1 MVLTIDRIRTILA
14 ACGSSARL
22 AGLVVA
28 LWVAGVGAS
37 APGWGADERVP
48 LPDGTRAL
56 LDERLELYLEAAP
69 APGQGWLDFVRTY
82 CGTTR
87 FYDEIKIVNHNRRL
101 LRGQRYR
108 IPFAYLL
115 PEHQL
120 SVTRAIFTEDRGVA
134 EGWRHRVGTHRSD
147 VPESLWRVAEWF
159 TGRGDNYRA
168 LREANHLV
176 DDHLEP
182 EQVVLVPAR
191 LLRPALRQVLP
202 EASAY
207 HLRYA
212 EDDEGEYAIYRLKPG
227 EALYS
232 SVAARFAG
240 LVFADDVNQLAA
252 DIAARSGIDD
262 VTDIPVGFEVKIP
275 LDVLMP
281 EFLPAGHPA
290 RREYEE
296 SLLASGRY
304 SNQVEARR
312 LAGVTV
318 LLDSGHGGKDPG
330 STIQGVWESTYVYD
344 ITLRVKRLLEETTA
358 ATVHMTTQSGSSFDI
373 PERDRL
379 EYARNHRVLTDP
391 VYPIEDSR
399 TGVNLRWYLV
409 NSLYRRAVD
418 RGGDPNK
425 VVFISIHA
433 DSLHPSLRGAMA
445 YIPGARYRTGSYGK
459 TGAVYASRREVREK
473 PRVSFS
479 RQALERSEGLS
490 RQLAQDVIDAFTA
503 ADLEVHPDKPV
514 RNRIVRSRRQAWV
527 PAVLRYS
534 EVPAQFLLEVCNL
547 NNAEDR
553 ALIQQSRFRQRVAEA
568 TVQGILDYYDSG
580 DDGGRTVAP

>member
-1 MVLTIDRIRTILA
+1 MAPVLASVLIL
-14 ACGSSARL
+14 
-22 AGLVVA
+22 GLGLTTPVR
-28 LWVAGVGAS
+28 
-37 APGWGADERVP
+37 GADERVA
-48 LPDGTRAL
+48 LPDGSRAL
-56 LDERLELYLEAAP
+56 LDEQLELYLEVAP
-69 APGQGWLDFVRTY
+69 TRGQGWLSFVRAY

-87 FYDEIKIVNHNRRL
+87 FYDEIKIVNGNRK
-101 LRGQRYR
+101 LRVGERYKV
-108 IPFAYLL
+108 PFAFLL

-120 SVTRAIFTEDRGVA
+120 AVTRVIFAADRGVA
-134 EGWRHRVGTHRSD
+134 EGWRHRVGKHRSD
-147 VPESLWRVAEWF
+147 QPESLWRVAEWF

-168 LREANHLV
+168 LREANNLA

-182 EQVVLVPAR
+182 DQVVLVPAR

-207 HLRYA
+207 HLRYD
-212 EDDEGEYAIYRLKPG
+212 EDSAGEFAVYRLKPG

-240 LVFADDVNQLAA
+240 LVFAEDVNQLAGE
-252 DIAARSGIDD
+252 IASRSGISD

-275 LDVLMP
+275 LEVLMP

-318 LLDSGHGGKDPG
+318 MLDSGHGGKDPG

-344 ITLRVKRLLEETTA
+344 IALRVKRLLEETTA
-358 ATVHMTTQSGSSFDI
+358 AKVFMTVQSGDTFAV

-379 EYARNHRVLTDP
+379 DYARNHRVLTDP
-391 VYPIEDSR
+391 AYPIEDAR

-409 NSLYRRAVD
+409 NSLYRRAVSE
-418 RGGDPNK
+418 GGDPNK
-425 VVFISIHA
+425 VVFLSIHA
-433 DSLHPSLRGAMA
+433 DSLHPSLRGAMI

-459 TGAVYASRREVREK
+459 TGTVYASRREVREK

-479 RQALERSEGLS
+479 RQTLERSEGLS
-490 RQLAQDVIDAFTA
+490 RQLAQDLVDAFGA
-503 ADLEVHPDKPV
+503 GNLEVHPDKPV
-514 RNRIVRSRRQAWV
+514 RNRIVRSKRQAWV
-527 PAVLRYS
+527 PAVLRYN
-534 EVPAQFLLEVCNL
+534 EVPAQVLLEVCNL
-547 NNAEDR
+547 NNSKDR
-553 ALIQQSRFRQRVAEA
+553 ALIQQRQFRQQVAEV
-568 TVQGILDYYDSG
+568 TVQGILDYYDAS
-580 DDGGRTVAP
+580 DDGGPKVAP